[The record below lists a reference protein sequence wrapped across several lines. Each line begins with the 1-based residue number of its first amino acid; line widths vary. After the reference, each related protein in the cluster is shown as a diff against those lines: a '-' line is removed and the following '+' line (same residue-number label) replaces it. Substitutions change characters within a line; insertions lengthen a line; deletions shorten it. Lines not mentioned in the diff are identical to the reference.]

1 MQSKKIA
8 LLLTCIITLSSLSAC
23 SFVDNVVDDMKKDYK
38 FTKENNALTDGNK
51 GLDIPFLESKEPE
64 NENSTNELET
74 GDTASFTVEEDG
86 TMDVTITEW
95 GTYWDDLKEENIIY
109 FDVEF
114 NNTGSTEI
122 AVGPSLFSV
131 YADDY
136 SAELT
141 YAESDMLQATSVHG
155 GRKAHGRVYADVNA
169 DSVSKLEVQ
178 LAETVWALK
187 DNKNSD
193 NTESEGEVSGEAMP
207 ENTESAGEI
216 SSENKSENTEQE
228 KATTSTAVPENTESK
243 NETSDI
249 GIPENLIYDEEDLGN
264 IAGMYWDYTATSNI
278 ELSMYSSPEENAVGN
293 VKVYYSGTPTYT
305 GEIEQVA
312 TNVYHLGLDGTDIYF
327 GFYTETQGDE
337 KAMKMHMVING
348 SEEDWYSITQEF
360 VS

>member
-1 MQSKKIA
+1 MRLKRIA
-8 LLLTCIITLSSLSAC
+8 LLLTCIFALSSLNAC
-23 SFVDNVVDDMKKDYK
+23 SFVDSVVDDMKKDYK

-51 GLDIPFLESKEPE
+51 GIDIPFLESKESE
-64 NENSTNELET
+64 DENSINELKT

-136 SAELT
+136 STELT
-141 YAESDMLQATSVHG
+141 YTELDMLQTTSVHG
-155 GRKAHGRVYADVNA
+155 GRKAQGRVYADVNA

-178 LAETVWALK
+178 LAETVWVLK

-193 NTESEGEVSGEAMP
+193 NTESEEEVSGKAMP
-207 ENTESAGEI
+207 ENTE
-216 SSENKSENTEQE
+216 
-228 KATTSTAVPENTESK
+228 PE
-243 NETSDI
+243 NETSDT
-249 GIPENLIYDEEDLGN
+249 GIPENLIYGEEDIGN

-312 TNVYHLGLDGTDIYF
+312 TNVYHLGLDGADIYF

-348 SEEDWYSITQEF
+348 SEEDWYSRTQEF

>member
-1 MQSKKIA
+1 MRSKKIA

-23 SFVDNVVDDMKKDYK
+23 SFADNVVDDMKKDYK

-51 GLDIPFLESKEPE
+51 GLDIPFLESKESE
-64 NENSTNELET
+64 DENSTNELET

-136 SAELT
+136 STELT

-178 LAETVWALK
+178 LAETVWVLK

-193 NTESEGEVSGEAMP
+193 NTESEGE
-207 ENTESAGEI
+207 I
-216 SSENKSENTEQE
+216 SDENKSENTEQE
-228 KATTSTAVPENTESK
+228 KETTSTAVPENTESE
-243 NETSDI
+243 NETSDT
-249 GIPENLIYDEEDLGN
+249 GIPENLIYGEEDLGN
-264 IAGMYWDYTATSNI
+264 IAGMYWDYTATSNV

-293 VKVYYSGTPTYT
+293 VKVYYSGTLTYT
-305 GEIEQVA
+305 GEIEQVVA
-312 TNVYHLGLDGTDIYF
+312 NVYHLGLDGADIYF

-348 SEEDWYSITQEF
+348 SEEDWYSRTQEF

>member
-1 MQSKKIA
+1 MRLKRIA
-8 LLLTCIITLSSLSAC
+8 LLLICIFALLSLNAC
-23 SFVDNVVDDMKKDYK
+23 SFVDSVVDDMKKDYK

-51 GLDIPFLESKEPE
+51 GLDIPFLESKESE
-64 NENSTNELET
+64 DENSINELKT

-122 AVGPSLFSV
+122 AVGPSFFSV

-136 SAELT
+136 STELMYT
-141 YAESDMLQATSVHG
+141 ELDMLQTTSVHG

-178 LAETVWALK
+178 LAETVWVLK

-193 NTESEGEVSGEAMP
+193 NTESEEEVSGKAMP
-207 ENTESAGEI
+207 ENTE
-216 SSENKSENTEQE
+216 
-228 KATTSTAVPENTESK
+228 PE
-243 NETSDI
+243 NETSDT
-249 GIPENLIYDEEDLGN
+249 GIPENLIYGEEDIGN

-293 VKVYYSGTPTYT
+293 VEVYYSGTPTYT

-312 TNVYHLGLDGTDIYF
+312 TNVYHLGLDGADIYF

-348 SEEDWYSITQEF
+348 SEEDWYSRTQEF